1 MSKSLRD
8 QISSIRPNVAIAGGQ
23 IPVNP
28 SEWKADGEDHI
39 NIIGLAQTEL
49 GRFLSIRNTMVFD
62 NPVLGDFRSI
72 NNAWQF
78 VRARK
83 LHDQIRHISD
93 AARLREFIIKNGGE
107 LQHISNFNA
116 LVMHVAYLRLLTS
129 PRMMKAMMDSTLP
142 FDTYRIIGVSGI
154 RQRFAYVNWFVA
166 GYTEIRT
173 ALIERREPDF
183 SKLMDY
189 KGSNKYIYVDI
200 LNRVSGEKKHAKD
213 PDITEWVAD
222 KWANYDAKMNKPEK
236 PASSFKVMS
245 IDSEVEATT
254 SLPPQPVEVP
264 VVAEDYPADIPVVP
278 EDYPAD
284 IEEVIASE
292 PLLQTSVPVNQ
303 TAPVLNDEAA

>member
-1 MSKSLRD
+1 MSKSLRE
-8 QISSIRPNVAIAGGQ
+8 QINTIRPNVAVAGGQ
-23 IPVNP
+23 IPINP
-28 SEWKADGEDHI
+28 SEWKADGGDHI
-39 NIIGLAQTEL
+39 NITGNAQTEL

-72 NNAWQF
+72 NNAWHF
-78 VRARK
+78 VRARN

-107 LQHISNFNA
+107 LQHIANFNA

-154 RQRFAYVNWFVA
+154 RQRFTYVNWFIT
-166 GYTEIRT
+166 GYAEIRS

-189 KGSNKYIYVDI
+189 KGNNKHIYVDI
-200 LNRVSGEKKHAKD
+200 LNRVSGEKKHTKD
-213 PDITEWVAD
+213 PDLTEWIAD

-236 PASSFKVMS
+236 PVSSFKVMS
-245 IDSEVEATT
+245 IDSAAEATA
-254 SLPPQPVEVP
+254 SLTPPPAEVI
-264 VVAEDYPADIPVVP
+264 VAVDAAVAEPHP
-278 EDYPAD
+278 EEID
-284 IEEVIASE
+284 EVIASE
-292 PLLQTSVPVNQ
+292 PPLQTSVPANQ
-303 TAPVLNDEAA
+303 TEPIQNDEAA

>member
-8 QISSIRPNVAIAGGQ
+8 QISSIRPSVAVAGMQ
-23 IPVNP
+23 IPINP

-39 NIIGLAQTEL
+39 NITGNAQTEL

-72 NNAWQF
+72 NNAWHF
-78 VRARK
+78 VRARN

-107 LQHISNFNA
+107 LQHIANFNA

-142 FDTYRIIGVSGI
+142 FDTYRIIATSEI
-154 RQRFAYVNWFVA
+154 RQRFTYVNWFVA
-166 GYTEIRT
+166 GYTEIRA

-189 KGSNKYIYVDI
+189 KGGGANKFIYVDV
-200 LNRVSGEKKHAKD
+200 LNRISGEKKYTKD
-213 PDITEWVAD
+213 PDLSAWIAE
-222 KWANYDAKMNKPEK
+222 KWMNYDSKMNKPEK
-236 PASSFKVMS
+236 QNSSFKVMS
-245 IDSEVEATT
+245 IDA
-254 SLPPQPVEVP
+254 P
-264 VVAEDYPADIPVVP
+264 VVAEPVSTPVPEELPVVTP
-278 EDYPAD
+278 
-284 IEEVIASE
+284 IVEEAVE
-292 PLLQTSVPVNQ
+292 VNTSVESQEEPIVVQ
-303 TAPVLNDEAA
+303 AA